1 MAARHAV
8 LADLAQSARPGT
20 PAETASA
27 FSHGELLPAVGSS
40 GCCRRD
46 EQPVLDPLMQA
57 RALVSSVLFQ
67 EASATPAAASKGSYC
82 MSAIKIDRPGCVP
95 RIKAAK
101 HLCSCPNLWSDQHT
115 LTLRL
120 QSSPSFMSDLRYV
133 RGNST

>member
-40 GCCRRD
+40 GSCRRD

-57 RALVSSVLFQ
+57 RALVCPSIPRGICCPSSKHRHILHISHQ
-67 EASATPAAASKGSYC
+67 E
-82 MSAIKIDRPGCVP
+82 
-95 RIKAAK
+95 
-101 HLCSCPNLWSDQHT
+101 
-115 LTLRL
+115 
-120 QSSPSFMSDLRYV
+120 
-133 RGNST
+133 

>member
-40 GCCRRD
+40 GSCRRD

-57 RALVSSVLFQ
+57 RALVCSVLFQ
-67 EASATPAAASKGSYC
+67 EAYAAPVASDGMYY
-82 MSAIKIDRPGCVP
+82 MSAIMNDRPGCVP

-101 HLCSCPNLWSDQHT
+101 HICSCPIL
-115 LTLRL
+115 
-120 QSSPSFMSDLRYV
+120 
-133 RGNST
+133 